1 MNIKIYLDDVRT
13 PVKNNWYVVR
23 NYNEFVHLVNK
34 IGLDKIDEISL
45 DHDLGDEAMTEY
57 YTNVKNFNQLDY
69 NNINEKTGM
78 DCAKFL
84 VNKSLDDNIVLP
96 QIYVHS
102 ANPIGSDNMISYIN
116 NYLISCGLP
125 KTCIKREIPHTVHPS
140 HLIPP
145 DERKAKWDKFFK
157 RK

>member
-1 MNIKIYLDDVRT
+1 MVKVYLDDVRT
-13 PVKNNWYVVR
+13 PIENDWYVVR
-23 NYNEFVHLVNK
+23 NYNEFVHLINK
-34 IGLDKIDEISL
+34 LGLDKIDLISM
-45 DHDLGDEAMTEY
+45 DHDLGDEAMIEY
-57 YTNVKNFNQLDY
+57 YSNVKNFNQLDY

-78 DCAKFL
+78 DCTKFL
-84 VNKSLDDNIVLP
+84 VNKSLDDNIELP

-116 NYLISCGLP
+116 NYLLSCELP
-125 KTCIKREIPHTVHPS
+125 QTCRKIDIPHTVHPS

-157 RK
+157 RD